1 MIHDN
6 VVILKT
12 RDKSE
17 LENKCLSIIKI
28 KSISENDL
36 IDLLSE
42 KGFKKYKVKEAIIYL
57 INSHDVKR
65 NGEMLEYVEWK
76 I

>member
-12 RDKSE
+12 RGKSE

-42 KGFKKYKVKEAIIYL
+42 KGL
-57 INSHDVKR
+57 R
-65 NGEMLEYVEWK
+65 NTK
-76 I
+76 